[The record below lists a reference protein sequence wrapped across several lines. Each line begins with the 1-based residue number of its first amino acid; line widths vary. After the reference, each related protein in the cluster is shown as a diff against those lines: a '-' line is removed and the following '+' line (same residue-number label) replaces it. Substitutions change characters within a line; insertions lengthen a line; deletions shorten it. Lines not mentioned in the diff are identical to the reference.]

1 MKETILLI
9 EDDEALAQLI
19 QLLLERAGYTV
30 LAVNNGKEGLELARE
45 QDPDL
50 VLLDILMPD
59 MDGWHVY
66 EELQNITDVPVLFL
80 TALGDEHNITYG
92 LGLGADDYIV
102 KPFGY
107 KELVTRVKASLSRAR
122 RARGEQSIFQAG
134 PLWVNLDT
142 HEVKINDR
150 VVSLTPTEF
159 SLLSALI
166 QDAGRTVSHDTLLRR
181 VWGPEYANRRDYLK
195 LYIWYLRQKVEPKP
209 REPQYIIS
217 ERGQGYRL
225 EVEQVAL
232 TSPEAAEKAEQTEAV
247 DDED

>member
-9 EDDEALAQLI
+9 EDDEALSQLI
-19 QLLLERAGYTV
+19 DLLLGRAGYTV
-30 LAVNNGKEGLELARE
+30 ITAPDGKTGLEMARE
-45 QDPDL
+45 EKPDL
-50 VLLDILMPD
+50 ILLDILMSD

-66 EELQNITDVPVLFL
+66 EALQSITDVPVLFL

-142 HEVKINDR
+142 HEVKIDEE
-150 VVSLTPTEF
+150 VISLTPTEF

-181 VWGPEYANRRDYLK
+181 VWGAEYANRRDYLK
-195 LYIWYLRQKVEPKP
+195 LYIWYLRQKIEPEP
-209 REPQYIIS
+209 REPKFIIS

-225 EVEQVAL
+225 EVEDVK
-232 TSPEAAEKAEQTEAV
+232 TRAAE
-247 DDED
+247 

>member
-1 MKETILLI
+1 MNETVLLI

-30 LAVNNGKEGLELARE
+30 LSSGNGEMGLEMARE
-45 QDPDL
+45 SNPDL
-50 VLLDILMPD
+50 ILLDILMPD

-66 EELQNITDVPVLFL
+66 EALRNITDAPVLFL

-107 KELVTRVKASLSRAR
+107 KELVTRVKAALARAR
-122 RARGEQSIFQAG
+122 RARGEQTIFQTG
-134 PLWVNLDT
+134 TLWVNLDT
-142 HEVKINDR
+142 HEVKIANR
-150 VVSLTPTEF
+150 TVSLTPTEF

-181 VWGPEYANRRDYLK
+181 VWGPEYADHRDYLK
-195 LYIWYLRQKVEPKP
+195 LYIWYLRQKIEADPSN
-209 REPQYIIS
+209 PQRIIS

-225 EVEQVAL
+225 VVEI
-232 TSPEAAEKAEQTEAV
+232 PEEK
-247 DDED
+247 D

>member
-1 MKETILLI
+1 MSETILLI
-9 EDDEALAQLI
+9 EDDEALAQLV

-30 LAVNNGKEGLELARE
+30 KAANNGDSGLRLAR
-45 QDPDL
+45 QSPPDL

-66 EELQNITDVPVLFL
+66 ESLRSITDAPVLFL

-107 KELVTRVKASLSRAR
+107 KELVTRVKAALSRAR
-122 RARGEQSIFQAG
+122 RARGEQTVFETG
-134 PLWVNLDT
+134 KLKVNLDT
-142 HEVKINDR
+142 HEVEIEDR
-150 VVSLTPTEF
+150 EVSLTPTEF
-159 SLLSALI
+159 QLLSALI

-181 VWGPEYANRRDYLK
+181 VWGPEYSNRRDYLK
-195 LYIWYLRQKVEPKP
+195 LYIWYLRQKIEEEPRDP
-209 REPQYIIS
+209 TLIVS

-225 EVEQVAL
+225 VIETEE
-232 TSPEAAEKAEQTEAV
+232 SEA
-247 DDED
+247 